1 MSQAPSDAAEPAS
14 LRQVPRDQHRGG
26 LVPPAPR
33 PSCPSRGPGGISTPG
48 AAASP
53 PDASPRVPAP
63 WDPFSAAPS
72 APCLLKI
79 TAGGEET
86 SRGHRGRETEPAPPI
101 PNPSVGSP
109 STPWAER
116 AVTPLR
122 HPCTPP
128 HQCHRHPA
136 HPCSPSQR
144 ARVPCTH
151 PGERCHG
158 VRDARGGGSTA
169 PASITCPLPALGS
182 ASPAQHP
189 SPAPRSVT
197 QQVKG
202 RGTHRPE
209 PSRPPAR
216 GTYCCRG
223 CRSRRAAAGRGGS
236 VAPCSALSS
245 ASSRLASHNK
255 GGEGGRR
262 GAAGPGGGLAGRRG
276 HTAACPAAPCLFC
289 QGHPR
294 KEVLAGNG
302 SASRLPPLPRRGGA
316 EPSVPRTTQP
326 HQPPAVPG
334 DGEVGTVAAWA
345 LGCGGPQTA
354 PVALG
359 GKGLC
364 HCHCYRPLP
373 DLILIPFLC
382 PRDAQA
388 VPLPRETSPGAG
400 GGCKARRPLLVPL
413 PRRSQHP
420 GSPPCPP
427 QRARLWGRQGLNCP
441 PHLLVA
447 KGNNIK
453 CQSHQH

>member
-1 MSQAPSDAAEPAS
+1 M
-14 LRQVPRDQHRGG
+14 
-26 LVPPAPR
+26 
-33 PSCPSRGPGGISTPG
+33 
-48 AAASP
+48 
-53 PDASPRVPAP
+53 
-63 WDPFSAAPS
+63 
-72 APCLLKI
+72 
-79 TAGGEET
+79 
-86 SRGHRGRETEPAPPI
+86 
-101 PNPSVGSP
+101 
-109 STPWAER
+109 
-116 AVTPLR
+116 
-122 HPCTPP
+122 
-128 HQCHRHPA
+128 
-136 HPCSPSQR
+136 
-144 ARVPCTH
+144 
-151 PGERCHG
+151 
-158 VRDARGGGSTA
+158 RDARGGGSAA

-202 RGTHRPE
+202 RGTRRPE

-326 HQPPAVPG
+326 RQPPAVPG

-359 GKGLC
+359 GKGAPGCATATATAPSLTSFSSLSYALGMPRQCPYPEKPHQVLAVDAKHADPSRC
-364 HCHCYRPLP
+364 H
-373 DLILIPFLC
+373 
-382 PRDAQA
+382 
-388 VPLPRETSPGAG
+388 SPGGASTRGAPRAPYKGLGSGAG
-400 GGCKARRPLLVPL
+400 RG
-413 PRRSQHP
+413 
-420 GSPPCPP
+420 
-427 QRARLWGRQGLNCP
+427 
-441 PHLLVA
+441 
-447 KGNNIK
+447 
-453 CQSHQH
+453 

>member
-1 MSQAPSDAAEPAS
+1 MLPSQPACARCPGTSTVGGSFPLHHVPAAHPGDQEGFPPPVLLQAPPA
-14 LRQVPRDQHRGG
+14 
-26 LVPPAPR
+26 
-33 PSCPSRGPGGISTPG
+33 
-48 AAASP
+48 
-53 PDASPRVPAP
+53 ASPRVPAP
-63 WDPFSAAPS
+63 WDLFSAAPS
-72 APCLLKI
+72 VLCLLKI

-86 SRGHRGRETEPAPPI
+86 SRGHRGTGPEPAPPI

-109 STPWAER
+109 STLWAEQ

-122 HPCTPP
+122 HRCTPP
-128 HQCHRHPA
+128 HQCHHHPA

-151 PGERCHG
+151 PAEHCHG
-158 VRDARGGGSTA
+158 VRDARGGGSAA

-202 RGTHRPE
+202 RGTRRPQ

-236 VAPCSALSS
+236 AAPCSALSS

-255 GGEGGRR
+255 GSEGGRR

-302 SASRLPPLPRRGGA
+302 SASRLPPLPRRG
-316 EPSVPRTTQP
+316 EPSPASPAPHSHASPPRCLGTGRWGRWQRGHWGVGVPR
-326 HQPPAVPG
+326 PPRWRWGVKG
-334 DGEVGTVAAWA
+334 H
-345 LGCGGPQTA
+345 
-354 PVALG
+354 PV
-359 GKGLC
+359 
-364 HCHCYRPLP
+364 
-373 DLILIPFLC
+373 
-382 PRDAQA
+382 
-388 VPLPRETSPGAG
+388 VPLP
-400 GGCKARRPLLVPL
+400 LL
-413 PRRSQHP
+413 
-420 GSPPCPP
+420 PPPP
-427 QRARLWGRQGLNCP
+427 
-441 PHLLVA
+441 
-447 KGNNIK
+447 
-453 CQSHQH
+453 